1 MIYHKKNQG
10 FTLAEAMAA
19 MAILAF
25 AAAAVTLPFT
35 SAASVQQDTARR
47 TLAARLAADKI
58 EEIAADYD
66 FTTYDGYTESEPVG
80 QIKNAA
86 GAIFT
91 DPMYQ
96 NFIREVACTNAT
108 VAGVNLTWVSV
119 TVYYKKNEDVTTE
132 IITLG
137 TLMGPG

>member
-1 MIYHKKNQG
+1 MYKRQ
-10 FTLAEAMAA
+10 
-19 MAILAF
+19 
-25 AAAAVTLPFT
+25 
-35 SAASVQQDTARR
+35 VQQDTARR

-66 FTTYDGYTESEPVG
+66 FTTYDGYTESEPLG
-80 QIKNAA
+80 E
-86 GAIFT
+86 IFT

-96 NFIREVACTNAT
+96 NFSREVTCTNATIAGVT

-119 TVYYKKNEDVTTE
+119 AVSYNGTE
-132 IITLG
+132 VITLG